1 MSRLDNEFNNLIS
14 GVEFPSDA
22 EVNEETRR
30 KKIGNFNKGGTRS
43 SVIIEKVR
51 AKLTG
56 RLAGPSPKKGR
67 ATGKAAW
74 NKGIP
79 GPKLSD
85 ARKQRIS
92 ETSKG
97 RNTPYIY
104 HSSKGTFTSMTDM
117 FDAFATE
124 YKPNRIKRW
133 VVDGKNGFSRTLK
146 PIDA

>member
-1 MSRLDNEFNNLIS
+1 MSDLTQDEINALIAS
-14 GVEFPSDA
+14 IDINDMQI
-22 EVNEETRR
+22 NEETRR
-30 KKIGNFNKGGTRS
+30 QKIGDFNRGLTRS
-43 SVIIEKVR
+43 PEIVEKVR
-51 AKLTG
+51 AKLAG
-56 RLAGPSPKKGR
+56 RKVGSSPKKGR
-67 ATGKAAW
+67 PTGKDAW

-104 HSSKGTFTSMTDM
+104 HSNKGTFTSMTDM
-117 FDAFATE
+117 FNAFADE

-133 VVDGKNGFSRTLK
+133 VADGKNGFSRTLK